1 MSHLHHKKLILL
13 IIITVITWS
22 LIALLSDYHQ
32 ILASIRHISL
42 KRLLVVLAL
51 SSLNYW
57 IRIIRFNFFTRRV
70 AVKPIKK
77 DLNSLIFFSGLSMNL
92 TPVRV
97 GEVVKAYFQRQ
108 FFGES
113 FARMAPIVFIERLT
127 DALAMLIMMSL
138 GVLAFKLGLAM
149 FLFLIIVALSIIFI
163 LHQRHLNQKI
173 TFLLEK
179 FPFTHKLT
187 RPLNRILQTSYHLT
201 SFVPIIYGT
210 FLGVIAWSVEASGL
224 WVLLGSTNITLSIRT
239 LYLTLFTF
247 SAAAAAGF
255 VSIIPAGLG
264 VNELSTIGLLKNL
277 IGVSAPDA
285 IAITFAFRLVT
296 LWFGVILGII
306 SLIYLEN
313 RLKKPI
319 T

>member
-1 MSHLHHKKLILL
+1 MAILIVAG
-13 IIITVITWS
+13 VIWTG
-22 LIALLSDYHQ
+22 IALFSNFHQ

-51 SSLNYW
+51 SSFNYW
-57 IRIIRFNFFTRRV
+57 VRIIRFNFFTKRV
-70 AVKPIKK
+70 AIKPIKK

-138 GVLAFKLGLAM
+138 GVLVFKLGLAM
-149 FLFLIIVALSIIFI
+149 FMLLIITALFIIFI

-173 TFLLEK
+173 TSLLEK

-187 RPLNRILQTSYHLT
+187 RPLNRVLQASYRLT
-201 SFVPIIYGT
+201 SFIPIIYGT

-224 WVLLGSTNITLSIRT
+224 WILLGSTDIALTARN

-255 VSIIPAGLG
+255 VSVIPAGLG
-264 VNELSTIGLLKNL
+264 VNELSTIGLLQNL
-277 IGVSAPDA
+277 IGTSAPDA

-313 RLKKPI
+313 RIKK
-319 T
+319 